1 MLIDE
6 LPGQSPRMEMPCG
19 DAGCDGVEP
28 SLPLRP
34 SGSSTFVSLQH
45 LGAGGGQRA
54 LYSWGF
60 MVGCRERKLMGSG
73 VGKLL

>member
-19 DAGCDGVEP
+19 DAGYDGVEP
-28 SLPLRP
+28 SLPLKP

-45 LGAGGGQRA
+45 LGAGGGHRT
-54 LYSWGF
+54 YSWDF
-60 MVGCRERKLMGSG
+60 MVGCREGKLMGSG
-73 VGKLL
+73 VVGKLL